1 LLIRISSRGSADHVR
16 RKLAYDNSGYR
27 TQDAAF
33 LADALELSAA
43 GRPNFALRMTFE
55 TADNRPCRNDCI
67 RSLASLRRLEARQK
81 VQKRRS
87 SRQIL
92 YTRFCWNGYC
102 QKEALMAETIV
113 TLRLNQQQLEL
124 MDRTIAQ
131 GVAPDRVALVRL
143 ALREYAAAR
152 KADAVA
158 EAAR

>member
-1 LLIRISSRGSADHVR
+1 
-16 RKLAYDNSGYR
+16 
-27 TQDAAF
+27 
-33 LADALELSAA
+33 
-43 GRPNFALRMTFE
+43 MTFE
-55 TADNRPCRNDCI
+55 TADNRPRRNDCI
-67 RSLASLRRLEARQK
+67 RSLASLHRLEAMRK
-81 VQKRRS
+81 VQKRPS

-92 YTRFCWNGYC
+92 YTRFCQNGCC
-102 QKEALMAETIV
+102 QKEALMAETTV

>member
-1 LLIRISSRGSADHVR
+1 MPQRLHPLAGVLAPPRGEAKSP
-16 RKLAYDNSGYR
+16 K
-27 TQDAAF
+27 AAIVT
-33 LADALELSAA
+33 
-43 GRPNFALRMTFE
+43 PNPVYAI
-55 TADNRPCRNDCI
+55 C
-67 RSLASLRRLEARQK
+67 Q
-81 VQKRRS
+81 
-87 SRQIL
+87 
-92 YTRFCWNGYC
+92 NGCC

-152 KADAVA
+152 KA